1 MKNWETNEIKC
12 RLQNYMHSLILILI
26 HIFTL
31 FKNVLHTHILYII
44 YTLIQKKLKSVQS
57 GYLWVAALNTIPI
70 MKTYCFYN

>member
-12 RLQNYMHSLILILI
+12 RLQNYMHSLIPILI

-44 YTLIQKKLKSVQS
+44 YTLIQKKLKNVQS

-70 MKTYCFYN
+70 MKTYYFYN